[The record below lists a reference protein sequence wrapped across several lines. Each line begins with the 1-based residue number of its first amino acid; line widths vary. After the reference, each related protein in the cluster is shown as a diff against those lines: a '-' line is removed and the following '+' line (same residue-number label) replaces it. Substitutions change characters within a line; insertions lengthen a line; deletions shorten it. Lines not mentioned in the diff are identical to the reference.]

1 MFDISVNLTHVQFN
15 KDLDSVI
22 NRAINKGI
30 NGMLVIGSNIIDS
43 YNAYKIVKK
52 YNNYCWSTVGIH
64 PHYANLWE
72 KNTIHN
78 MNYIISKKKVVAI
91 GECGLDFYRNKSSIK
106 EQLFAFNSQLELASS
121 LFIPVFLHCRNAFNI
136 FIKELSP
143 WISKIPQSIIHC
155 FSGNKYELE
164 QCLSMN
170 LSISISGLFFNKKYR
185 LSSINDLKLI
195 PQDHL
200 LTETD
205 SPFLSFKK
213 INNSNYYDITK
224 NRNEPFFLYY
234 LLKKMAYIRN
244 ENFKLLQF
252 YTEKNAR
259 NILKI

>member
-15 KDLDSVI
+15 KDLNLVI
-22 NRAINKGI
+22 DRAVNKGI

-43 YNAYKIVKK
+43 YRAYTIVKK
-52 YNNYCWSTVGIH
+52 YNNYCWSTVGVH
-64 PHYANLWE
+64 PHYASLWKE
-72 KNTIHN
+72 DTIKNIYSMT
-78 MNYIISKKKVVAI
+78 SKKKVVAI

-106 EQLFAFNSQLELASS
+106 EQLFAFNAQLELASS
-121 LFIPVFLHCRNAFNI
+121 LFMPVFLHCRNAFHI

-170 LSISISGLFFNKKYR
+170 LAIGISGLFFNKQYR
-185 LSSINDLKLI
+185 SSSINDLKLI
-195 PQDHL
+195 PQDYL

-213 INNSNYYDITK
+213 IQNNHYYNIIK
-224 NRNEPFFLYY
+224 NRNEPLFLYY
-234 LLKKMAYIRN
+234 LLQNIAYIRN
-244 ENFKLLQF
+244 EDFKSLQI